1 MCMGKKWDEIRI
13 DNLEVYAHHG
23 VFPEEKE
30 KGQPFFVNMVL
41 YTDTR
46 KAGQRDDL
54 TLSTHY
60 GEVCHLVTE
69 GMQQHI
75 CDLIETVAENLAAEV
90 LGCFPLVRALDVE
103 IRKPQAPIGLPFE
116 SVSVKIHR
124 GWHRVYVALG
134 SNMGDRKK
142 YLQMGVD
149 AMEARQDIRLEKV
162 SSWRQ
167 TAPYGGVEQADFLN
181 GVMEIRTLL
190 TPREL
195 LEYLRREQMPVGVA
209 SSTRLEAVTQELKQ
223 AGLYEYFHTVVGG
236 DQLKRSKP
244 EPDIYLMACEKMT
257 VVPER
262 TYAIE
267 DSHNGIRAA
276 YRAGMRPVMVPDML
290 PATEE
295 MRGMSVIV
303 LEDLLEVKKWF
314 EGIDK

>member
-30 KGQPFFVNMVL
+30 KGQPFFVNLVL

-69 GMQQHI
+69 WMQQHT

-195 LEYLRREQMPVGVA
+195 LEYLHEVEQGADRKREVHWGPRTLDLDILLYDDLVMESEELIIPHVDMQNRDFVLGPMAEIAPWVRHPVLGLTMGQMYAQLA
-209 SSTRLEAVTQELKQ
+209 SGRQ
-223 AGLYEYFHTVVGG
+223 G
-236 DQLKRSKP
+236 DS
-244 EPDIYLMACEKMT
+244 
-257 VVPER
+257 
-262 TYAIE
+262 
-267 DSHNGIRAA
+267 
-276 YRAGMRPVMVPDML
+276 
-290 PATEE
+290 
-295 MRGMSVIV
+295 
-303 LEDLLEVKKWF
+303 
-314 EGIDK
+314 